1 MNLLSSIKRP
11 IQEELQLFEK
21 TFVESLQS
29 DNSLLLSVNEHIRQ
43 GNGKQLRPILVLLC
57 AKICGKISQQTI
69 ESAVALELLHTASLI
84 HDDVVDDTFERRGRK
99 SVHAQWNNK
108 IAVLSGDYM
117 LSNALHYATRT
128 KNIRVLELISN
139 VGLQLSDGELLQL
152 INTEQSKIREE
163 DYFNIIRKKTALLFS
178 TCTEIGALSVGAASD
193 VQEHLRNYGEYLG
206 ICFQLK
212 DDIFDYYEDTNIGK
226 PTGNDIRDGKITLPL
241 IYALQNTSGKE
252 RDEIFAT
259 IQRKNFSAE
268 NVHRILRFAHE
279 NGGIAYAKEQMER
292 YKKKAIEEINGFG
305 DNEIKDSL
313 LASAEFILARE
324 S

>member
-259 IQRKNFSAE
+259 IQCKNFLAE

-292 YKKKAIEEINGFG
+292 YKKKAIEEISSFG